1 MIDYLSEEEIV
12 EINRVVLEISNEY
25 NRYVYDRPDYVRFI
39 LNFVAE
45 RFGEDLYKKALAY
58 CIGLIVTHPFRNG
71 NHRVSMISAE
81 HFLLKNNFT
90 SFTNDEKD
98 KELYKWRIELEHKD
112 DYTLQRQFFNIE
124 CDGDGIEQIMNSEY
138 GIGIEC
144 WLKNNYKQRN

>member
-12 EINRVVLEISNEY
+12 EINRIVLEISNEY
-25 NRYVYDRPDYVRFI
+25 NQYVYDRPDYVRSI
-39 LNFVAE
+39 LNFVVE

-71 NHRVSMISAE
+71 NHRVSIISAE
-81 HFLLKNNFT
+81 LFLLKNNFS
-90 SFTNDEKD
+90 SFTNDERD

-112 DYTLQRQFFNIE
+112 DYTLQRQFFSIE
-124 CDGDGIEQIMNSEY
+124 CDGDGIEKIMNSKY

-144 WLKNNYKQRN
+144 WLKNNYKQIN